1 MGADMSNR
9 SDDWREDLIKCV
21 VMLPAMVSF
30 GVGAI
35 VLAYQA
41 IHWLNHAVWPTV
53 TVRDGLAWWNGG
65 YFLEVST
72 GALGFDEI
80 VRWCLDSS
88 LPSCMMLILP
98 VAWIFSGIFL
108 FESLMGKR
116 VLS

>member
-1 MGADMSNR
+1 MSNR
-9 SDDWREDLIKCV
+9 SDDWREDWSECV

-65 YFLEVST
+65 YFIEVST

-80 VRWCLDSS
+80 VRWCLDGVVAVVHDADFACGVDIILEYSS
-88 LPSCMMLILP
+88 
-98 VAWIFSGIFL
+98 
-108 FESLMGKR
+108 
-116 VLS
+116 

>member
-1 MGADMSNR
+1 MSNR

-41 IHWLNHAVWPTV
+41 IHWLNHAVWPIV
-53 TVRDGLAWWNGG
+53 TLRDGLAWWNGG

-80 VRWCLDSS
+80 VRWCLDGS
-88 LPSCMMLILP
+88 LPPALITILP
-98 VAWIFSGIFL
+98 VSAG
-108 FESLMGKR
+108 
-116 VLS
+116 LSAILLDR